1 MTAAPQSSLIAALDG
16 ELAARR
22 AAGLW
27 RVRRTLDTPV
37 APRAVVDGR
46 AVVAFASNDYLGL
59 AADPRVVAALRA
71 GAERWGAGAG
81 ASHLLGGHTAA
92 HAALEAL
99 LAAFVAPA
107 PGAAALT
114 FSSGWLA
121 NLALLTALAGRD
133 DAIFAD
139 RLNHACL
146 NDGALL
152 SRARFVRYPHC
163 DVGRLAGALA
173 RTPAR
178 RRLIVTDGVFS
189 MDGDVAPLAE
199 LLALAE
205 RHDAWLVVDDAHG
218 FGVLGAGRG
227 SVAAAGLASDRIV
240 VMGTLGKAA
249 GVAGAFVAAH
259 PSVVETLVQTA
270 RPYVY
275 TTAAPPALAHA
286 LATSVALIRDD
297 TARRDRLFAN
307 IARFRAGMAS
317 LPWRLVTSATAIQP
331 VIVGANEAALA
342 LADGLWRRGFYVPAI
357 RPPTVPPGSARLR
370 VSLSAAHTA
379 EDVDNLLAALAAL
392 APACARGDLG

>member
-1 MTAAPQSSLIAALDG
+1 VTPAPPGTLIAALDS
-16 ELAARR
+16 ELGARR

-27 RVRRTLDTPV
+27 RTRRMLGTPA
-37 APRAVVDGR
+37 APHAVIDGR
-46 AVVAFASNDYLGL
+46 AVVAFSGNDYLGL
-59 AADPRVVAALRA
+59 AADPQVVAALRE

-81 ASHLLGGHTAA
+81 ASHLVGGHTAA
-92 HAALEAL
+92 HAALEGA

-139 RLNHACL
+139 KLNHACL

-152 SRARFVRYPHC
+152 SRARFVRYPHG
-163 DVGRLAGALA
+163 DVGRLAAALE

-199 LLALAE
+199 LFALAE

-218 FGVLGAGRG
+218 FGVLGEGRG
-227 SVAAAGLASDRIV
+227 SVAAAGLASERILA
-240 VMGTLGKAA
+240 MGTLGKAA

-259 PSVVETLVQTA
+259 PSVIETLVQTA
-270 RPYVY
+270 RPYIY

-286 LATSVALIRDD
+286 LATSVALIRDEPG
-297 TARRDRLFAN
+297 RRLRLFAN
-307 IARFRAGMAS
+307 IARFRAGMAA
-317 LPWRLVTSATAIQP
+317 LPWRLVASATAIQP

-357 RPPTVPPGSARLR
+357 RPPTVPAGTARLR
-370 VSLSAAHTA
+370 VSLSAAHTDD
-379 EDVDNLLAALAAL
+379 DVDALLAAFATL
-392 APACARGDLG
+392 APACARDDLG